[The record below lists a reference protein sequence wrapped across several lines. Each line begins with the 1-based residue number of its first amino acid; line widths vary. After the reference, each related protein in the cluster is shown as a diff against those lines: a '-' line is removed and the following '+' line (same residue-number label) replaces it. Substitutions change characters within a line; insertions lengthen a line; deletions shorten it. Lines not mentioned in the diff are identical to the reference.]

1 MVKHAVANTSIL
13 CILKVCSL
21 HQLCTQCFISN
32 SDSTDNLSVRSV
44 IYPHSSASVSLFRK
58 IIALKVLVSTYLF
71 VLKEDIKGERRR

>member
-1 MVKHAVANTSIL
+1 MVKHTVASPRIL

-21 HQLCTQCFISN
+21 HELCTECFISS

-58 IIALKVLVSTYLF
+58 IISLKVLVSTYLF
-71 VLKEDIKGERRR
+71 IRKDHIKGERRR